1 MDIDIVGILALVAIT
16 SEESE
21 VVLRILFDDE
31 DD

>member
-1 MDIDIVGILALVAIT
+1 VDIGIVEILALVAIT
-16 SEESE
+16 SEKSE